1 MPPSH
6 ITQGMYI
13 LISFLTRLCPSEPEF
28 GSRLIK
34 QKYNFLFPFPFQNTS
49 PVLKLRY
56 YYT

>member
-49 PVLKLRY
+49 PVLKLR
-56 YYT
+56 